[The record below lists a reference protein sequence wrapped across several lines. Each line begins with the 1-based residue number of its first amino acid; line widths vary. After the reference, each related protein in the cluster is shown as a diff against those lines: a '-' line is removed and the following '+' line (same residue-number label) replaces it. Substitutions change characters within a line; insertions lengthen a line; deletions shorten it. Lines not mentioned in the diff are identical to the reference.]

1 MDPHGKATP
10 TLAMK
15 RTSPKS
21 TRAGILLPAIGTLA
35 ACLFTFVLAEIPSW
49 WNDRGLVKKNAAGLA
64 VDASDF
70 AAANQERG
78 TDNMKAG
85 GAGEH

>member
-1 MDPHGKATP
+1 
-10 TLAMK
+10 MK
-15 RTSPKS
+15 TSSRKS

-35 ACLFTFVLAEIPSW
+35 TCLLTFVLAEIPSW
-49 WNDRGLVKKNAAGLA
+49 WNDRGLVKKNDAGQA